1 MERPASQSADIKRLR
16 IGLNVMAQIA
26 IVTAI
31 VLMINYI
38 GFNRYVRWDISRYN
52 KYALSELTK
61 RFLKSLKKEVKIYV
75 FFSPGSRTAG
85 AELYGDV
92 QNLLKEYEAAGR
104 RKIQVEMVDPYR
116 NLTRARE
123 LQVKYNF
130 GSEENLAVLEY
141 QGRTKILRVADMA
154 EYDPPG
160 MFGDR
165 PQVKAF
171 SGEQLITSALIQLVE
186 NTGTRIGYVT
196 GQGEPDLHNSE
207 RPVRFTDFVQRQNI
221 KLESL
226 VFANLEKIPTDYAAV
241 ILVGPKYDLG
251 DRDLALLRTYWN
263 EQGRLLIA
271 LDPKVNTPKLD
282 QFLSEFGV
290 RADQDLIVTQFK
302 TGIEEQSV
310 TLDVYAQFLPET
322 GFLRPLSQATGFFP
336 GGTRSLAIDDS
347 KAAKSGL
354 TGTKM
359 LTPAVANYWGD
370 RADVLNSQ
378 NMPAY
383 EQGVDLPPPL
393 YFGIA
398 LEKGSIRDTRVQL
411 RSSSRMII
419 IGNADFLRDEALR
432 QSAPN
437 VDFILLSIN
446 WLADRDQLL
455 GIAPKA
461 PGIFMLNL
469 SEAQMN
475 QIVLLTVAGVPL
487 LIALLGCL
495 VWIVRRR

>member
-1 MERPASQSADIKRLR
+1 MERPASKPADIKRLR
-16 IGLNVMAQIA
+16 IGLNVIAQIV

-38 GFNRYVRWDISRYN
+38 GFNRYARWDVSRYN

-61 RFLKSLKKEVKIYV
+61 RFLKSLKKEMKIYV
-75 FFSPGSRTAG
+75 FFSPSSHTAG

-92 QNLLKEYEAAGR
+92 QNLLKEYEASGH

-123 LQVKYNF
+123 LQAKYNF
-130 GSEENLAVLEY
+130 GSEENLVILDY
-141 QGRTKILRVADMA
+141 QGRTKVLRVADMA
-154 EYDPPG
+154 EYGPPG
-160 MFGDR
+160 MFGDTAL
-165 PQVKAF
+165 VKAF

-186 NTGTRIGYVT
+186 HTGTRIGYLT
-196 GQGEPDLHNSE
+196 GQGEPDLGNSE
-207 RPVRFTDFVQRQNI
+207 RPGRFSDFVQRQNI

-226 VFANLEKIPTDYAAV
+226 VLANLEKIPADYAAV
-241 ILVGPKYDLG
+241 ILVGPKYDLSE
-251 DRDLALLRTYWN
+251 RDLALLRTYWN

-290 RADQDLIVTQFK
+290 RADRDLIVTQFK

-336 GGTRSLAIDDS
+336 GGTRSLAIDEA
-347 KAAKSGL
+347 KATQRGL
-354 TGTKM
+354 MATKM
-359 LTPAVANYWGD
+359 LTLAIANYWGAKED
-370 RADVLNSQ
+370 LLNSE

-393 YFGIA
+393 YFGVA
-398 LEKGSIRDTRVQL
+398 LEKGSIKDTRVQL

-419 IGNADFLRDEALR
+419 IGNADFLRDESLR

-455 GIAPKA
+455 AISPKA

-469 SEAQMN
+469 SESQMN
-475 QIVLLTVAGVPL
+475 QIVLLTVAGVPVL
-487 LIALLGCL
+487 VALLGCV
-495 VWIVRRR
+495 VWIARRR